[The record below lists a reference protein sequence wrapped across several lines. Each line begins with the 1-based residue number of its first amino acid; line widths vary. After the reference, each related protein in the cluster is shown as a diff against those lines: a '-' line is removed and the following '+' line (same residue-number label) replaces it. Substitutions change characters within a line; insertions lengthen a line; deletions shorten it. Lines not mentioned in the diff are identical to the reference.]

1 MKTKSGPA
9 LAAAI
14 TLALLSACAT
24 RERPAAASPADF
36 TVQTINN
43 GTAVKITGFT
53 GGTTDLRI
61 PPRLEGLPVTA
72 IGPSAFARRQLTS
85 VRIPDTVTHIG
96 ATAFLQNRL
105 GEVRIPP
112 GVVYIGSS
120 AFARNDIDMVR
131 IPPGAYISASAFD
144 ARVLVAE

>member
-14 TLALLSACAT
+14 ALTFLSACAT

-36 TVQTINN
+36 TVRIIND
-43 GTAVKITGFT
+43 GTAVKITGFN
-53 GGTTDLRI
+53 GSTTDVRI

-72 IGPSAFARRQLTS
+72 IAPSAFARRQLTS
-85 VRIPDTVTHIG
+85 VRFPDTVTHIG
-96 ATAFLQNRL
+96 ATAFWNNRL

-120 AFARNDIDMVR
+120 AFARNQIERVSV
-131 IPPGAYISASAFD
+131 PPGAQLGASAFD
-144 ARVLVAE
+144 AGVLVE